1 MRPEA
6 HQVTKLVSPRHS
18 VDDTGAV
25 LGQAAVS
32 FDAACNEVRVR
43 SDWGSRAVDQILGA
57 VASGLAEDGIRS
69 ATLAIGD
76 AVYTVV
82 TP

>member
-1 MRPEA
+1 M
-6 HQVTKLVSPRHS
+6 
-18 VDDTGAV
+18 
-25 LGQAAVS
+25 
-32 FDAACNEVRVR
+32 RVR